1 MESITPEVLRPIRT
15 LGPIAWLRRNLF
27 NNWYNVVL
35 TFIVLGV
42 IYKVLIGLINFLLQ
56 ANWDPVTTRP
66 VLYLVGQYPAEEL
79 WRIGLAVFII
89 SFLFGISWGNWGDL
103 VQTFAYL
110 IIAGS
115 AAAAFIPSTIISVS
129 WPVRIFFLVNIT
141 LVFVGRAVGR
151 SRFGKPRTILILW
164 LISLPI
170 VIILIYG
177 FAQSEFMPVVL
188 TTLWGGLMVNLLL
201 AAIGIAASFPVG
213 VILALGRR
221 SSLPVLRWF
230 CIGFIEIVRG
240 VPLITILFMASI
252 ILPLFLPG
260 DIRIDR
266 LIRALIGIT
275 MFSAAY
281 MAENIRGGL
290 QAIPLGQ
297 YDAAKAIGLNST
309 LTTLLIILP
318 QAIRLV
324 IPAIVG
330 QFIALFKDTTLV
342 LIVGLLEI
350 LGVGKAIL
358 GGNPQ
363 WVTSQT
369 EVYLFVAAAFWVF
382 TFSLSR
388 SSRHLEKALGVGER

>member
-1 MESITPEVLRPIRT
+1 MDSTVPVIKRPIRS
-15 LGPIAWLRRNLF
+15 LGPIAWVRKNLV
-27 NNWYNVVL
+27 NTWYNAVL
-35 TFIVLGV
+35 TLIVLWV
-42 IYKVLIGLINFLLQ
+42 TYRILFALVNFLLQ
-56 ANWDPVTTRP
+56 ANWDPVTTSP
-66 VLYLVGQYPAEEL
+66 LLYLVGQYPVEEL
-79 WRIGLAVFII
+79 WRIGISLII
-89 SFLFGISWGNWGDL
+89 VSFLFGLSWGIWGDL
-103 VQTFAYL
+103 ISSFGYL

-115 AAAAFIPSTIISVS
+115 AVVAIVPNAIISVPS
-129 WPVRIFFLVNIT
+129 DVRIFFLINIA
-141 LVFVGRAVGR
+141 LVFVARAVGG
-151 SRFGKPRTILILW
+151 SRFGKSRTVLLLW

-170 VIILIYG
+170 VIILIRG
-177 FAQSEFMPVVL
+177 FPQSELLPRVL
-188 TTLWGGLMVNLLL
+188 TTLWGGLMINLLL

-213 VILALGRR
+213 VLLALGRR

-240 VPLITILFMASI
+240 VPLISILFMASI

-260 DIRIDR
+260 DFRIDR

-297 YDAAKAIGLNST
+297 YDAAKAIGLNGT

-358 GGNPQ
+358 GGNPE
-363 WVTSQT
+363 WIASQT
-369 EVYLFVAAAFWVF
+369 EVYLFIALVFWVF
-382 TFSLSR
+382 TFSMAR
-388 SSRHLEKALGVGER
+388 SSRRLEKVLGVGER

>member
-1 MESITPEVLRPIRT
+1 MMKSN
-15 LGPIAWLRRNLF
+15 A
-27 NNWYNVVL
+27 
-35 TFIVLGV
+35 
-42 IYKVLIGLINFLLQ
+42 
-56 ANWDPVTTRP
+56 
-66 VLYLVGQYPAEEL
+66 
-79 WRIGLAVFII
+79 
-89 SFLFGISWGNWGDL
+89 
-103 VQTFAYL
+103 
-110 IIAGS
+110 
-115 AAAAFIPSTIISVS
+115 PS
-129 WPVRIFFLVNIT
+129 
-141 LVFVGRAVGR
+141 
-151 SRFGKPRTILILW
+151 
-164 LISLPI
+164 
-170 VIILIYG
+170 
-177 FAQSEFMPVVL
+177 
-188 TTLWGGLMVNLLL
+188 
-201 AAIGIAASFPVG
+201 
-213 VILALGRR
+213 
-221 SSLPVLRWF
+221 
-230 CIGFIEIVRG
+230 
-240 VPLITILFMASI
+240 FMASI

-260 DIRIDR
+260 DFRIDR

-297 YDAAKAIGLNST
+297 YDAAKAIGLNGT

-363 WVTSQT
+363 WITAQT

-388 SSRHLEKALGVGER
+388 SSRRLEKALGVGER